1 MNKKYAELPASRL
14 RATFDSRKIPC
25 ENSNGLSRKT
35 NGARL
40 SPQPRALKALELGL
54 HISHQGFNIYL
65 SGESNLGRSYMLKEF
80 LKPHAKKATP
90 PPDLLYVYNFEDPD
104 QPTLLQLPAGQ
115 GKKLKNALSQA
126 LGRIRKELPTHFE
139 TEAYVQKRARVL
151 EKFQQAR
158 QRLLKEMDA
167 VAENQG
173 FNLDMDEQGS
183 LTLYPLIEGKRLS
196 EEEFEKLD
204 TTLRAD
210 LKQKGDQ
217 LLNVMTG
224 LMRKLTQI
232 EQGFAEDEQNL
243 EREIIS
249 TVLDEILTP
258 VVDSFYKTCANEK
271 LTAYFKAMREDM
283 LENPENL
290 ISRDILPPGNQP
302 APQPA
307 PRNGRP
313 AQGTNRP
320 ASGPEQ
326 QSQPNTDENS
336 YYDINLFVDNSAT
349 KGAPI
354 ITDDHPTPA
363 NLLGCLERE
372 AEMGALVTDFTLIKA
387 GSLHRANGGYL
398 LLRMEDILQ
407 YPNAWEGLMRA
418 LRSGLAR
425 IEDSTDQ
432 DSSTKTKGITPEPMP
447 VDLKVILIGNED
459 MYEALL
465 TSDDR
470 FSKLFRIKAHLAETM
485 PRDAGNIRVFLSHL
499 ARIIDES
506 GLLPFDKE
514 ALAGLVDHGS
524 RLCQD
529 QKKLTLKFPL
539 MRELMIEAS
548 ALATLAGEPHVNKQV
563 LTQALRERTYRA
575 NLFEEQYMEEYN
587 RRMIKVS
594 TSGSAVGCVNGLSV
608 TWYGDYEFGL
618 PHRIACT
625 VGVGHDGIIDLER
638 EAELGGPIH
647 TKAMMIL
654 KSYLLEQFARNKPL
668 MLTGSLCFEQCYAGI
683 EGDSA
688 SGAELAALL
697 SALAD
702 VPIRLSLAFTGAVS
716 QSGQIMAVGG
726 VTRKIEG
733 FYEVCVRHGLSGEQG
748 VLLPRDN
755 IDHLMLSP
763 ELVNAV
769 ETGMFHICPVT
780 HITEAMEI
788 LTGLPAGKRRADNT
802 FTPGSL
808 YDKVDKR
815 LAEMGRTARRF
826 GKM

>member
-1 MNKKYAELPASRL
+1 MTKKYIELPASRL
-14 RATFDSRKIPC
+14 SATFDPQKISCETSDGLARK
-25 ENSNGLSRKT
+25 N

-54 HISHQGFNIYL
+54 HIRHQGYNIYL
-65 SGESNLGRSYMLKEF
+65 SGESNLGRSYMLKDF
-80 LKPHAKKATP
+80 LRPLAKKTP
-90 PPDLLYVYNFEDPD
+90 PPPDMIYVYNFEDPD
-104 QPTLLQLPAGQ
+104 QPILIQLPTGQ
-115 GKKLKNALSQA
+115 GKKLKNTLSQA
-126 LGRIRKELPTHFE
+126 LVRIRKELPTRFE

-183 LTLYPLIEGKRLS
+183 LTLYPLIKGKRLS

-249 TVLDEILTP
+249 AVLDEVLTP
-258 VVDSFYKTCANEK
+258 VVDSFHKSCANEK
-271 LTAYFKAMREDM
+271 LNAHFKAMRDDM

-290 ISRDILPPGNQP
+290 ISREALPTGNQLHSSSGRP
-302 APQPA
+302 APT
-307 PRNGRP
+307 NGRP
-313 AQGTNRP
+313 PSGTEP
-320 ASGPEQ
+320 
-326 QSQPNTDENS
+326 QPPQNTDES
-336 YYDINLFVDNSAT
+336 SYYYDINLFVDNSAT

-354 ITDDHPTPA
+354 ITDDHPTQA
-363 NLLGCLERE
+363 NLLGCIERE

-387 GSLHRANGGYL
+387 GSLHKANGGYL
-398 LLRMEDILQ
+398 VLRMEDILQ
-407 YPNAWEGLMRA
+407 YPNAWEGIMRT

-425 IEDSTDQ
+425 IEESSDQ

-459 MYEALL
+459 MYESLL
-465 TSDDR
+465 ATDDR
-470 FSKLFRIKAHLAETM
+470 FGKLFRIKAHLTDTM
-485 PRDAGNIRVFLSHL
+485 PRDANNIRVFLSHI

-506 GLLPFDKE
+506 SLLPFDRD
-514 ALAGLVDHGS
+514 ALAGLVDYGS

-539 MRELMIEAS
+539 LRELMIEAS
-548 ALATLAGEPHVNKQV
+548 ALATLAGQALVNKQV
-563 LTQALRERTYRA
+563 LTKAMHERSYRA
-575 NLFEEQYMEEYN
+575 NLFEEQYMEEYD

-594 TSGSAVGCVNGLSV
+594 TSGTAIGCVNGLSV

-702 VPIRLSLAFTGAVS
+702 APIRLSLAFTGAVS

-733 FYEVCVRHGLSGEQG
+733 FYEVCIRHGLSGEQG

-755 IDHLMLSP
+755 IDHLMLKP
-763 ELVNAV
+763 ELVAAV
-769 ETGMFHICPVT
+769 EAGMFHIYPVT

-788 LTGLPAGKRRADNT
+788 LTGIPAGKRRNDNT

-808 YDKVDKR
+808 YDRVDKR
-815 LAEMGRTARRF
+815 LSEMGKYARKY
-826 GKM
+826 GKLS

>member
-14 RATFDSRKIPC
+14 SATFDSRKIPC
-25 ENSNGLSRKT
+25 ETSDGLPRKT

-54 HISHQGFNIYL
+54 HIGHQGYNIYL
-65 SGESNLGRSYMLKEF
+65 SGENNLGRSYMLKDF
-80 LKPHAKKATP
+80 LKPHAKKASP

-104 QPTLLQLPAGQ
+104 QPTLLQLPTGQ
-115 GKKLKNALSQA
+115 GKKLKNALAQA
-126 LGRIRKELPTHFE
+126 LARVRKELPTRFE

-158 QRLLKEMDA
+158 QSLLKEMDA

-210 LKQKGDQ
+210 LKQKGDR

-243 EREIIS
+243 EREIIGA
-249 TVLDEILTP
+249 VLDEVLTP
-258 VVDSFYKTCANEK
+258 VVESFHKNCANEK
-271 LTAYFKAMREDM
+271 LDAYFKAMREDM

-290 ISRDILPPGNQP
+290 ISRDLLPTGNQLHSSSGR
-302 APQPA
+302 AAQ
-307 PRNGRP
+307 NSGRP
-313 AQGTNRP
+313 S
-320 ASGPEQ
+320 SGPEP
-326 QSQPNTDENS
+326 QSQQNSDES
-336 YYDINLFVDNSAT
+336 CYYYDINLFVDNSAT

-354 ITDDHPTPA
+354 IIDDHPTQA
-363 NLLGCLERE
+363 NLLGCIERE
-372 AEMGALVTDFTLIKA
+372 SEMGALVTDFTLIKA

-425 IEDSTDQ
+425 IEDASDQ

-447 VDLKVILIGNED
+447 VDMKVILIGGED

-506 GLLPFDKE
+506 ELLPFDRE

-548 ALATLAGEPHVNKQV
+548 ALAVLAGEPRVNKRI
-563 LTQALRERTYRA
+563 LTKALRERTYRA
-575 NLFEEQYMEEYN
+575 NLFEEQYMEEYD
-587 RRMIKVS
+587 RKMIKVS

-702 VPIRLSLAFTGAVS
+702 APIRLSLAFTGAVS

-733 FYEVCVRHGLSGEQG
+733 FYEVCTRHGLSGEQG

-763 ELVNAV
+763 ELIAAV
-769 ETGMFHICPVT
+769 ESGMFHIYPVT

-788 LTGLPAGKRRADNT
+788 LTGIPAGKRRADNT

-808 YDKVDKR
+808 YDRVDKR
-815 LAEMGRTARRF
+815 LFEMGKFAKKF
-826 GKM
+826 GKIS